1 MALSTRLLFLLR
13 YPNTAQHSFKMSLP
27 VSFAVAVWV
36 RTTFSSAGFTLLV
49 YDYVLTLRD
58 EVTYIWNAPWT
69 VVKVMFFINRYGN
82 LAAQTFI
89 SLEESGLLADN
100 SQSFCRKFALITT
113 IFMLLSSESIHIL
126 VLMRA
131 WAIWGTRER
140 TKKIFI
146 WSYVIYC
153 LVQLGGAMGTLN
165 RRHIFYFQYLDVVG
179 VCVGRMP
186 KFVWLSTFGRLG
198 SFAMSSFH
206 ILKTIKLHSQEFRV
220 LYPSGLVH
228 VLVRDAI
235 IFFVVSILSDGLTI
249 ASWTAFS
256 DSPKYLLAK
265 GFANPLLSVAGQRL
279 VLNLRGLKTRTYE
292 TRDLSCE
299 VDRQIQA
306 AFGNVTALDN
316 DDPEI
321 EQGRGCEN

>member
-1 MALSTRLLFLLR
+1 
-13 YPNTAQHSFKMSLP
+13 MSLP
-27 VSFAVAVWV
+27 VSFAAAIWV

-82 LAAQTFI
+82 LAGQTFI
-89 SLEESGLLADN
+89 SLEESGLLTDN

-113 IFMLLSSESIHIL
+113 IFMLLSSESIHI
-126 VLMRA
+126 
-131 WAIWGTRER
+131 
-140 TKKIFI
+140 
-146 WSYVIYC
+146 
-153 LVQLGGAMGTLN
+153 
-165 RRHIFYFQYLDVVG
+165 HFQYLDVAR

-186 KFVWLSTFGRLG
+186 ISENIQGNSGFSTHLVSSMYSFEMDRIFRRQPSFFIDGLLST
-198 SFAMSSFH
+198 
-206 ILKTIKLHSQEFRV
+206 
-220 LYPSGLVH
+220 
-228 VLVRDAI
+228 DANN
-235 IFFVVSILSDGLTI
+235 TQ
-249 ASWTAFS
+249 
-256 DSPKYLLAK
+256 SPKYLLAK

-321 EQGRGCEN
+321 EQGRGCAN